1 MASFDNM
8 DEVRRV
14 LRDIPIPDFFS
25 ARQRFE
31 TKTVADIPAEL
42 DRQLRKNNLLER
54 VRPGASIAITVGS
67 RQIAGMPEVVR
78 TLVTICRER
87 GARPFVI
94 PAMGSHG
101 GATAEGQ
108 REILIEYGISEETVG
123 APIYSDM
130 ETVQIGLTSVN
141 EPVWAA
147 RHLLEVDGIIV
158 LNRIK
163 AHPGISGAIE
173 SGITKM
179 AVIGLGKQKGAETCH
194 REGLIGMS
202 ERIQRAAQVIF
213 EKLPVLF
220 GVGLVENAY
229 DRLAEINCIPT
240 EQIAAREPEILRR
253 AKSYMPRIL
262 PSPLDVLVIDEIGK
276 NISGMGAD
284 PTVFGR
290 YITPGK
296 QSPFPGPTRI
306 VMLGLTEETRHAAG
320 GIGQADFI
328 TRRLYDEIDY
338 GKTYINC
345 LTSSFPPTAFT
356 PVIMPS
362 DKMAIQAAIKTCGC
376 ADYQGCRVAR
386 IRNTLAVETI
396 LLSRSL
402 YREALD
408 DPQMEVLSEPAELRF
423 DEEGNLLCP

>member
-1 MASFDNM
+1 MASFEHM
-8 DEVRRV
+8 EEVRRI
-14 LRDIPIPDFFS
+14 LQDIPIPRFFA
-25 ARQRFE
+25 ARQCFADKKVE
-31 TKTVADIPAEL
+31 DIPSAMYE
-42 DRQLRKNNLLER
+42 QLVQNDLLQR
-54 VRPGASIAITVGS
+54 IRPNASIAITVGS
-67 RQIAGMPEVVR
+67 RQIASMPEVVR
-78 TLVTICRER
+78 TLVRICRDR
-87 GARPFVI
+87 GAKPYII

-108 REILIEYGISEETVG
+108 REILIEYGITEESVG
-123 APIYSDM
+123 APLYSDM
-130 ETVQIGLTSVN
+130 ETVQIGLTSEN

-147 RHLLEVDGIIV
+147 KHLLETDGIIV

-173 SGITKM
+173 SGVTKM
-179 AVIGLGKQKGAETCH
+179 AVIGLGKQKGAQACH
-194 REGLIGMS
+194 QKGLLGMS

-229 DRLAEINCIPT
+229 DRLAEIHCIPT
-240 EQIAAREPEILRR
+240 EKIAEREPKILQR

-262 PSPLDVLVIDEIGK
+262 PSPLDVLVIDRIGK

-306 VMLGLTEETRHAAG
+306 VMLDLTEETRRAAG

-328 TRRLYDEIDY
+328 TRRLYDSIDY
-338 GKTYINC
+338 GKTYVNC

-356 PVIMPS
+356 PVVMPS
-362 DKMAIQAAIKTCGC
+362 DRMAIQAAMKTCGC
-376 ADYQGCRVAR
+376 VDYSGCRIAR
-386 IRNTLAVETI
+386 IRNTLSVETI
-396 LLSRSL
+396 LLSEAL
-402 YREALD
+402 YRDALAI
-408 DPQMEVLSEPAELRF
+408 PQLQVLSEPEALRF
-423 DEEGNLLCP
+423 NGDGNLL